1 MQLKRGARKG
11 AGTEI
16 AGNRWLRGYMAMDAG
31 LQLLL
36 HSEQRI
42 QSGQS
47 QVATSSIAWVNE
59 KGCRIAN
66 PSH

>member
-1 MQLKRGARKG
+1 MKLRVTGGLGATWLWMQDCNCF
-11 AGTEI
+11 I
-16 AGNRWLRGYMAMDAG
+16 
-31 LQLLL
+31 
-36 HSEQRI
+36 HSEQKLKMKVTM
-42 QSGQS
+42 SGQS